1 MTKTLAELMPILR
14 EAKGELMARYPI
26 TEMGVFGSY
35 ARGQAD
41 KDSDLDILYSMDSGN
56 CSLFDIVD
64 IQLYLQHKTGI
75 PRVDVVNKKRLR
87 RFLAPY
93 ILQEAVYL

>member
-1 MTKTLAELMPILR
+1 
-14 EAKGELMARYPI
+14 
-26 TEMGVFGSY
+26 
-35 ARGQAD
+35 
-41 KDSDLDILYSMDSGN
+41 MDSSN